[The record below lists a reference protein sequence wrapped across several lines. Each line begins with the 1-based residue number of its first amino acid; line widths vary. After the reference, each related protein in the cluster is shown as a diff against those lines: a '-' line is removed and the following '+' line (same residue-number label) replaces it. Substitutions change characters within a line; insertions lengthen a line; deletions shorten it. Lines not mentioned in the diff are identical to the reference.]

1 MTLVLSVMYILTE
14 IGMRVSIVMKLQSL
28 LLMPIMTTT
37 RLLLLWLL
45 VVGYWL
51 PPRP

>member
-1 MTLVLSVMYILTE
+1 MRLSV
-14 IGMRVSIVMKLQSL
+14 VMNMQSL
-28 LLMPIMTTT
+28 MLMPIMTTT
-37 RLLLLWLL
+37 RLLLLWFV